1 MNDDEI
7 KHSIEQTII
16 AERMRDGNKASL
28 RECSKRLAEDTEI
41 KERLREFLPFIKS
54 KIEEINAMNEEDLVE
69 IQDLET
75 TSIPAENEYEE
86 LENNFKTVLEDD
98 SVLKDYIKAL
108 MIYGSYAINKQVMGQ
123 SDINF
128 ILVLDNKITDLDL
141 DINEHLDDLIELIM
155 NPLFI
160 HLFDLIVLFEHD
172 IENIDNIGPAFGS
185 IHALSA
191 QKGKTLLGE
200 NMFKN
205 YKFNKESVKKGAISI
220 IKDTTEEFNQIYSKT
235 AELELED
242 KAYLSAEAVV
252 DLSLALI
259 YTNMGTYENIT
270 KPDVVEN
277 FEKYV
282 PKEFHEYK
290 DLVSDAWG
298 FKIDISL
305 KYPESEFILK
315 SKAYCDKIMSFL
327 SK

>member
-28 RECSKRLAEDTEI
+28 RACSKRLAEDTEI
-41 KERLREFLPFIKS
+41 KKRLREFLPFIKS
-54 KIEEINAMNEEDLVE
+54 KIEEINAMEEDDLVE

-86 LENNFKTVLEDD
+86 LENNFKSVLEDD
-98 SVLKDYIKAL
+98 EVLKDYIKAL
-108 MIYGSYAINKQVMGQ
+108 LIYGSYSINNQVMGQ
-123 SDINF
+123 SDVNF
-128 ILVLDNKITDLDL
+128 IIVLDSKVTELDL
-141 DINEHLDDLIELIM
+141 DINGHLDDLIELIM

-160 HLFDLIVLFEHD
+160 HLFDLIVLFDHD
-172 IENIDNIGPAFGS
+172 IDNIDNIGPAFGP

-191 QKGKTLLGE
+191 QRGKTLLGK
-200 NMFKN
+200 NLFKK
-205 YKFNKESVKKGAISI
+205 YSFDKEKVKKGAITI
-220 IKDTTEEFNQIYSKT
+220 IKDTTEEFNQIYNKT
-235 AELELED
+235 AELEIED

-259 YTNMGTYENIT
+259 YSNMDKYENIS

-277 FEKYV
+277 FVKFV
-282 PKEFHEYK
+282 PKEFHEFK
-290 DLVSDAWG
+290 DLISDAWG

-305 KYPESEFILK
+305 KYPESEFIKK
-315 SKAYCDKIMSFL
+315 SKAYCDKITAYFA
-327 SK
+327 